1 VAGEEVAGR
10 VYRFGIRVDFGN
22 LVKVWPRVLT
32 TYRPGLL
39 WHLFSL
45 LGLLPS
51 RERVVQLSLPSS
63 PSEEQEGTDLA
74 IPEEMLIKLLL
85 CLNEYRALL
94 RKSPRN
100 RGIIEQEVAATS
112 QLLAR
117 MEVERLKRKRRK
129 VESENGDY
137 YEQRYGIKLGIPGGG
152 HPKC

>member
-1 VAGEEVAGR
+1 M
-10 VYRFGIRVDFGN
+10 N
-22 LVKVWPRVLT
+22 PS
-32 TYRPGLL
+32 YRPGIL

-51 RERVVQLSLPSS
+51 RERINSIVLP
-63 PSEEQEGTDLA
+63 PSNPEEEGTDLA

>member
-1 VAGEEVAGR
+1 MA
-10 VYRFGIRVDFGN
+10 
-22 LVKVWPRVLT
+22 VWGKELSD
-32 TYRPGLL
+32 TYRPGVL
-39 WHLFSL
+39 WHILSL

-51 RERVVQLSLPSS
+51 RERISKIPKSRKSKKRTKGSTELQ
-63 PSEEQEGTDLA
+63 

>member
-1 VAGEEVAGR
+1 M
-10 VYRFGIRVDFGN
+10 N
-22 LVKVWPRVLT
+22 PS
-32 TYRPGLL
+32 YRPGLL

-100 RGIIEQEVAATS
+100 RGIIEQEVSATS
-112 QLLAR
+112 QLLTR
-117 MEVERLKRKRRK
+117 MEVDRQKRKRRK
-129 VESENGDY
+129 ATEEYDNY
-137 YEQRYGIKLGIPGGG
+137 YEDKYGISIDAVGRS

>member
-1 VAGEEVAGR
+1 
-10 VYRFGIRVDFGN
+10 
-22 LVKVWPRVLT
+22 LS
-32 TYRPGLL
+32 TYRPGIL

-51 RERVVQLSLPSS
+51 REKINSIVLPSTSS
-63 PSEEQEGTDLA
+63 PSEEEEGTDLA
-74 IPEEMLIKLLL
+74 IPEELLIKLLL